1 MSYMSHGK
9 IFLLWY
15 IISKQNIKQKRQI
28 KENVLTRTWL
38 LARIDLCNDLNLHN
52 TFAWILR
59 IGKFCLLHEED
70 VDKTYF

>member
-1 MSYMSHGK
+1 MSHGK

-15 IISKQNIKQKRQI
+15 IISKQNTKQKRQI
-28 KENVLTRTWL
+28 KENVLTWSWL
-38 LARIDLCNDLNLHN
+38 LARIDLCNDLNLHKN

-59 IGKFCLLHEED
+59 IVKFCVLHEEN